1 MGIKLKVTDAT
12 IHLRNATTVI
22 HDTEDGQAY
31 EGSYEVTPKV
41 TREQT
46 LETKRKV
53 MKDNVTVHK
62 MPQFEVSNEA
72 GGYTLILG
80 DEYYE

>member
-1 MGIKLKVTDAT
+1 MIKLPVGDSTIKLKNVA
-12 IHLRNATTVI
+12 NVI
-22 HDTEDGQAY
+22 YQTEDVEAY
-31 EGSYEVTPKV
+31 GGSYEVTPKV

>member
-1 MGIKLKVTDAT
+1 MIRFPASDPTIKLKNVTS
-12 IHLRNATTVI
+12 VI
-22 HDTEDGQAY
+22 YQTEVQDVYAGD
-31 EGSYEVTPKV
+31 YEVTPKV

-53 MKDNVTVHK
+53 MKDNVTVKK
-62 MPQFEVSNEA
+62 MPQFEVSNDA
-72 GGYTLILG
+72 GGKTLILG